1 MSCALAYTGA
11 VLPQQPHKPSRR
23 ELLLGTAAAC
33 VAALRVPST
42 LASAPVDEKSAV
54 TVAQYVRANCS
65 AFLRARGGVDGQ
77 GGRSAL
83 WRGGD
88 MPGLCHPP
96 VDLFDA
102 RLFGDAGAEFFHKL
116 ERRAL
121 RLQGDGEEGARWPLP
136 SLSHIATGKLESAAA
151 WGRPVSIWPVGE
163 TFRFMFWEGRSLIY
177 DEALDRPDD
186 AADPARIAV
195 VGKDL
200 GRCIE
205 SGKEILFEMSTQGF
219 LAVSEDLTGRL
230 VDLLAICPNLEV

>member
-1 MSCALAYTGA
+1 
-11 VLPQQPHKPSRR
+11 
-23 ELLLGTAAAC
+23 
-33 VAALRVPST
+33 
-42 LASAPVDEKSAV
+42 
-54 TVAQYVRANCS
+54 
-65 AFLRARGGVDGQ
+65 
-77 GGRSAL
+77 
-83 WRGGD
+83 

-205 SGKEILFEMSTQGF
+205 SGKEILFEMSTQGLNAF
-219 LAVSEDLTGRL
+219 RRGMAMLYSKLYALAFSLRIPETCVMDIKS
-230 VDLLAICPNLEV
+230 AIHRMKR